1 MREKT
6 SNQSYCVLHWQEA
19 VLHGAMDCIVLSE
32 KQRGRHCGGRASVR
46 KCISVKEFDI
56 RLARYS
62 VSKKKSRCLNM

>member
-32 KQRGRHCGGRASVR
+32 EAVQAFGNVL
-46 KCISVKEFDI
+46 V
-56 RLARYS
+56 
-62 VSKKKSRCLNM
+62 

>member
-46 KCISVKEFDI
+46 KCISVKEFEEI
-56 RLARYS
+56 EMPKYVR
-62 VSKKKSRCLNM
+62 KSRRKGFRS